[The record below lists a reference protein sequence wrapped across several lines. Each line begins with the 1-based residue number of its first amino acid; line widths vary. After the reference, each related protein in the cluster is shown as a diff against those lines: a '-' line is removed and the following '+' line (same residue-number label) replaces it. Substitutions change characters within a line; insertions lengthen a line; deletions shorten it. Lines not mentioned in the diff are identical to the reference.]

1 MEDVEDMQDWIT
13 LDQDVV
19 PGDPGAVLYLMKCAD
34 EYTIF
39 INGRELMSNGLHGS
53 EDALSD
59 QACDLLENLED
70 ARILV
75 GGLGLGFALAAALK
89 RIGPKGR
96 VTVAELIPAVERWN
110 RSVMGTAAGH
120 PLDDPRCDVFIGD
133 VGAIIDTP
141 PEPWS
146 AILLDVDNGPKA
158 LTRPYNTWLYSE
170 AGLKAAWDALIPGGV
185 LGIWSVLDDDELSEM
200 LEAQGFDVE
209 VIQFIERGRATS
221 DNSGQHILWMAQKKV

>member
-1 MEDVEDMQDWIT
+1 MEDWIT
-13 LDQDVV
+13 LDQDGI
-19 PGDPGAVLYLMKCAD
+19 PGDPDAVLYFMKCQD

-39 INGRELMSNGLHGS
+39 VNGRELMSNGMHGS
-53 EDALSD
+53 EDALAD
-59 QACDLLENLED
+59 EACDLLATMTN

-75 GGLGLGFALAAALK
+75 GGLGLGFTLAAALK
-89 RIGPKGR
+89 RVDDTGR

-110 RSVMGTAAGH
+110 REIMGVASGH
-120 PLDDPRCDVFIGD
+120 PLHDSRCDVFIGD
-133 VGAIIDTP
+133 VGAVIDTP

-170 AGLKAAWDALIPGGV
+170 AGLKAAWDALVPGGV
-185 LGIWSVLDDDELSEM
+185 LGIWSVADDDDLTNS

-209 VIQFIERGRATS
+209 VIQYIERGRATP
-221 DNSGQHILWMAQKKV
+221 DNSGQHILWMAQKVT